1 MGHDHHFL
9 SRLDRATRDQ
19 VDLALALYRDQEVV
33 KYILAIA
40 KAEAGTRI
48 AISLDRDE
56 GPFLVLAHD
65 GHFVTCLGR
74 GMSPAGM
81 PRFSRTWLDATMRAY
96 GQYRDGVA
104 RARRR
109 TADQDSTGGLLR
121 AIGWRA
127 HNFSREDFAAI
138 RPLAGVLGM
147 LWIDWVRSSFA
158 AMANVFKRAIDG
170 YRAGRTELPAIT
182 LETYWKA
189 IWGSSHAIVLA
200 GCAGDDIA
208 ARIGRSWKNPHS
220 PTVGLCLP
228 DIQILAV
235 RAAWFAAQHGDVL
248 LPHYDRALR
257 AAEEEGDVY
266 DACAALLAIAVKW
279 PFLRAPVR
287 RVFDESPVR
296 TELEPLRAAYVVL
309 AKEMLAEPTLAEEI
323 VLEYG
328 QQFASAVR
336 DTSAEP
342 APLELVRSY
351 GIVNPADAFV
361 PIVSHSD
368 RTSRILLRLAA
379 VCSAAGRDAE
389 VLFLPEADNLR
400 LAKGTSTALARSNID
415 SLMNSRL
422 GEPPVRRP
430 VTRARVG
437 RNDPCPCGSGKK
449 VKRCCA
455 GTSPLGSD

>member
-9 SRLDRATRDQ
+9 SRLDRVTRDQ
-19 VDLALALYRDQEVV
+19 VDLALALYRDEEIV
-33 KYILAIA
+33 KYILAMA

-56 GPFLVLAHD
+56 GPFLVLADD
-65 GHFVTCLGR
+65 GRFVTCLGR
-74 GMSPAGM
+74 GMSPAGL
-81 PRFSRTWLDATMRAY
+81 PRFSRTWLDTTMRAY

-109 TADQDSTGGLLR
+109 TADQDATGGLLR
-121 AIGWRA
+121 AVGWRA

-138 RPLAGVLGM
+138 RPLAGVLGT
-147 LWIDWVRSSFA
+147 LWLDWVRMSFRT
-158 AMANVFKRAIDG
+158 MANVFKRALDG
-170 YRAGRTELPAIT
+170 YRTGGAELPANA

-200 GCAGDDIA
+200 GCAGDDVA
-208 ARIGRSWKNPHS
+208 ARIGSSWKNATS

-228 DIQILAV
+228 DIQVLAV

-257 AAEEEGDVY
+257 AAEEQGDVY
-266 DACAALLAIAVKW
+266 DACAALLAIGVKW
-279 PFLRAPVR
+279 PSLRPAVR

-296 TELEPLRAAYVVL
+296 AELEPVRAAHVEL
-309 AKEMLAEPTLAEEI
+309 AKAMLDRPALAEEVVI
-323 VLEYG
+323 DYG
-328 QQFASAVR
+328 QQFASALR
-336 DTSAEP
+336 EDGAEP
-342 APLELVRSY
+342 APPELVRSY

-361 PIVSHSD
+361 PIVGGSD
-368 RTSRILLRLAA
+368 PSFRILLRLAA

-389 VLFLPEADNLR
+389 VLFLPEADSLR

-415 SLMNSRL
+415 WLMKSRL
-422 GEPPVRRP
+422 DEPPARRP

-437 RNDPCPCGSGKK
+437 RNEPCPCGSGKK
-449 VKRCCA
+449 TKRCCA
-455 GTSPLGSD
+455 GASPA